1 MSRSRGSRRITYSG
15 SRADC
20 AFSSEHVEF
29 KVYVRHFVSGGSY
42 QAVGS
47 VAGAGGQGQGG
58 KAIWETSAW
67 S

>member
-1 MSRSRGSRRITYSG
+1 M
-15 SRADC
+15 
-20 AFSSEHVEF
+20 FSSEHVEF

-58 KAIWETSAW
+58 KEIWETSA
-67 S
+67 